1 MKFSKD
7 QSDRLASLVRRVL
20 LVLVRSNFGSSQIKL
35 ATALPKVASV
45 SIQ

>member
-20 LVLVRSNFGSSQIKL
+20 MVLVRSNFGSSQIKV
-35 ATALPKVASV
+35 ATALPKVSLV
-45 SIQ
+45 STQ